1 MPGNPYNSGQKVETK
16 ARETLGWRIIASS
29 MLSWKI
35 GHSLDPYMSKVAKW
49 IIRWPIN
56 PNFLTFGGLVLNV
69 IAGILLALG
78 QWFVG
83 AWLMLGAGFF
93 DLLDGAMARNQGNA
107 TPFGGFFDSVI
118 DRYSDFF
125 LFLGIL
131 IFYLRG
137 QATGEMTLAI
147 VALGGAMMVPYTRAK
162 AEHVISKCNVGVMER
177 AERILILF
185 AGALFNWMVPALW
198 IIAILSH
205 FTVAH
210 RIYYTWRELHRS
222 QPG

>member
-1 MPGNPYNSGQKVETK
+1 
-16 ARETLGWRIIASS
+16 

-35 GHSLDPYMSKVAKW
+35 GHSLDPYINRVANSV
-49 IIRWPIN
+49 IRRPIN
-56 PNFLTFGGLVLNV
+56 PNILTFGGLILNV
-69 IAGILLALG
+69 IAGTLLALG

-83 AWLMLGAGFF
+83 AWLILVAGLF

-131 IFYLRG
+131 VFYLRK
-137 QATGEMTLAI
+137 QAMGEMTLAI
-147 VALGGAMMVPYTRAK
+147 VALGGALMVPYARTK
-162 AEHVISKCNVGVMER
+162 AENVISKCDVGVMER
-177 AERILILF
+177 AERIVILSV
-185 AGALFNWMVPALW
+185 GALFNWMVPVLW

-205 FTVAH
+205 FTVGH
-210 RIYYTWRELHRS
+210 RIYYTWKALHR
-222 QPG
+222 PRTG